1 MRQLKADEGITC
13 EVQRITVRFD
23 NWDEITF
30 QLDGDR
36 VVNDCIPEDYESI
49 RTIQAMST
57 LGSLLAAQMMDEYT
71 FTEER

>member
-57 LGSLLAAQMMDEYT
+57 PGSLPAAQMMDEYT

>member
-1 MRQLKADEGITC
+1 M
-13 EVQRITVRFD
+13 
-23 NWDEITF
+23 
-30 QLDGDR
+30 
-36 VVNDCIPEDYESI
+36 VNDCIPEDYESI